1 MTMSTTK
8 REAPETESHDDLM
21 RFLSIFWERK
31 MIVLLGLV
39 VGMLVGT
46 LYYVRARPVFQSSAR
61 VLIIKKSSD
70 LLSANDPRGA
80 FYEDY
85 VGNQQVLIRSPSV
98 LKKLVEDTEFE
109 KLHSFSKN
117 PQKAIDQIS
126 ASLSVVRGADK
137 DREGATSTSLAGGS
151 SNVLTFLYRGSNAE
165 DCTLVVHLLLK
176 VYQEYL
182 AETFT
187 DYSKETL
194 RLIEK
199 AKDAQENLL
208 KEKQDKHQEF
218 VTKHPLV
225 AMNRAKNKDGFAAV
239 TMQYA
244 AYQDNLTALNLR
256 KMEIQS
262 HLESLKRAEDQGLKR
277 EVRISMIDRFE
288 RRATDQFR
296 SGGQAVNVADLDAIL
311 TQLLIKKADLSTRFG
326 PDQQEMQT
334 LVNNIEEVKKLI
346 AKRNEGWN
354 NGPGSNDLITTHTE
368 ALLQEIQDI
377 DGKIVNLSKLM
388 DKEQDSVKENL
399 SNVLE
404 LARLETDIHDAEAF
418 RQNIVDQLAKL
429 DISKESGGYEA
440 AVLNHP
446 SMAVQVEPKAYL
458 TFSIAAIAG
467 ILMGLGLAYLSDMT
481 DRSFRTPVDISRSL
495 KLAVVGHVPV
505 MSGKIPADQEG
516 TKLSPFLC
524 THFRPKSRDAEAF
537 REIRTALYFNTRN
550 TNCRKIQIT
559 SAASG
564 DGKSTMA
571 SNIAISIAQ
580 SGKRVLLVDCDLR
593 RPRIHTIFGLGNEIG
608 FSTVLTDNAEP
619 SEVTFAEVVPGLSVI
634 PAGPNLPNPA
644 EVLTSARFNDCAN
657 MLAEKY
663 DFVLFDTPPLL
674 AVTDPAVIAP
684 RMDGVFL
691 VVRLGKRERSL
702 AERSAEI
709 LRTLEANVI
718 GVVVNAIGQ
727 DGMGYGRYGRYY
739 YGRYSYYY
747 GSGGYRY
754 NKGYRY
760 GNDGYYTEEGDKN
773 ESLPAVVAASNGH
786 KSNPSGESNG
796 ETANG
801 EQSAQTG
808 TIKRAFRWFLGD

>member
-1 MTMSTTK
+1 MSTTK

-21 RFLSIFWERK
+21 RFLSVFWERK

-39 VGMLVGT
+39 VGILVGT

-70 LLSANDPRGA
+70 LLSANDPRNA

-98 LKKLVEDTEFE
+98 LEKLVEDPDFE
-109 KLHSFSKN
+109 ELKSFPRN

-137 DREGATSTSLAGGS
+137 DREGATSTSLTGGS

-165 DCTLVVHLLLK
+165 DCSQVVRLLLK

-182 AETFT
+182 AETYK

-199 AKDAQENLL
+199 AKYAQENLL
-208 KEKQDKHQEF
+208 KEKQDKHQKF
-218 VTKHPLV
+218 VENHPMV
-225 AMNRAKNKDGFAAV
+225 AMNRARNKDGFAAV
-239 TMQYA
+239 TIQYA
-244 AYQDNLTALNLR
+244 AYQDNLSALNLR
-256 KMEIQS
+256 KMDIQS
-262 HLESLKRAEDQGLKR
+262 HLEALKRAEEQGLKR
-277 EVRISMIDRFE
+277 EVRISMIERFE
-288 RRATDQFR
+288 KRSTDQSR
-296 SGGQAVNVADLDAIL
+296 GQTVNIADLDAIL
-311 TQLLIKKADLSTRFG
+311 TQLFIKKADLSTRYG

-334 LVNNIEEVKKLI
+334 LLNNIEEVKKLI

-354 NGPGSNDLITTHTE
+354 NGPGANDLIVTHKE
-368 ALLQEIQDI
+368 VLQQELQDL
-377 DGKIVNLSKLM
+377 DAKIANQLKLM
-388 DKEQDSVKENL
+388 EKEQESVKENL
-399 SNVLE
+399 SNQLE

-418 RQNIVDQLAKL
+418 RQTIVDQIAKL
-429 DISKESGGYEA
+429 DITKESGGYEA

-446 SMAVQVEPKAYL
+446 SAAVQIEPKAYL

-593 RPRIHTIFGLGNEIG
+593 RPRIHTIFGMGNEIG

-619 SEVTFAEVVPGLSVI
+619 SEVTYAEVVPGLSVI
-634 PAGPNLPNPA
+634 PAGPSLPNPA

-709 LRTLEANVI
+709 LRTLEVNVI

-760 GNDGYYTEEGDKN
+760 GNDGYYTEEGGKDD
-773 ESLPAVVAASNGH
+773 SLPAVAAASNGQ
-786 KSNPSGESNG
+786 KSNASGQSNG
-796 ETANG
+796 EGSNG
-801 EQSAQTG
+801 ELSAQTG